1 MITSADRGPTTAPT
15 PKRAWRA
22 AALGVSLSALTFAGA
37 LAQAP
42 GTTAAVA
49 TPEAAQTPA
58 PAPIVPDVTGS
69 VDAAG
74 EAKDEPAAA
83 PAAPDAEQAAPA
95 TPGPVEAIHPTDP
108 LQTAVTALLATDG
121 AGQSLKMPAGDRA
134 ALIAFYAARN
144 GSPLWLADSRF
155 TPQADAARAKI
166 ASAADD
172 GLDPKRYALP
182 SSPASSE
189 PAVVARADVMLS
201 AAALAYAREAW
212 GGRVNPT
219 TISRSIAAG
228 ASRFD
233 AAAALVAISASADVA
248 TTLDGFNPPHAQFQ
262 ALRKLLIAKRAERTE
277 APKQPLILEG
287 KLLKPGVED
296 ERVPVLRARLG
307 LDERPGDLM
316 FDDALAEALSAF
328 QKTKKLPVSG
338 LANRQTIRAL
348 NAEGR
353 GADPTSLLVANME
366 RWRWLPRDLG
376 AKHVFVDVAAFEL
389 HIMQDGRSIHDTR
402 VIVGKNSNQTPLF
415 SNAIDHIVV
424 NPYWNVPTSIAVKEM
439 LPQLRRDPNY
449 LANRGYEVVV
459 SDGKKTRVVGAGSVD
474 WSGNLRNVRIRQ
486 PPGERNALGNIKFM
500 FPNDYAVYLHDTPQ
514 RNLFKLT
521 SRALSHGCVRVNE
534 PLQFADALIGDQGWS
549 GEKLGK
555 LVGGKERRV
564 NLATPIPVH
573 LTYFTA
579 WVGADGALQT
589 RSDFYG
595 QDPRLKAALNGEPLP
610 PLPQAAPVVAMPK
623 PEKPVRRAAPPQTQE
638 QQAQMAEQ
646 APVQRPRTFGS
657 WLSNVFGDSS
667 RRQP

>member
-1 MITSADRGPTTAPT
+1 MITCADRGPTTAPT
-15 PKRAWRA
+15 PGRAWRA

-42 GTTAAVA
+42 ASTAAVA
-49 TPEAAQTPA
+49 SPDATQGT
-58 PAPIVPDVTGS
+58 APIAPDVTGS

-74 EAKDEPAAA
+74 DAKDDIGPSAPNAAGPA
-83 PAAPDAEQAAPA
+83 AEQAAPA
-95 TPGPVEAIHPTDP
+95 TPGPVEAIHTTDP
-108 LQTAVTALLATDG
+108 LQAAVTALLATDG
-121 AGQSLKMPAGDRA
+121 AGQSLKLPAGDRA
-134 ALIAFYAARN
+134 ALVAFYAARN
-144 GSPLWLADSRF
+144 GSPLWLADGRF
-155 TPQADAARAKI
+155 TTEADAARAKI

-182 SSPASSE
+182 TSPGSSE

-219 TISRSIAAG
+219 TVSRSIAVG
-228 ASRFD
+228 TPTFD
-233 AAAALVAISASADVA
+233 AAAALVAISASADVSV
-248 TTLDGFNPPHAQFQ
+248 TLDGFNPPHPQFQ
-262 ALRKLLIAKRAERTE
+262 ALRKLLISKRAERTE
-277 APKQPLILEG
+277 AAAQPVILEG

-296 ERVPVLRARLG
+296 ERVPVLRVRLG
-307 LDERPGDLM
+307 LAERPGDLM
-316 FDDALAEALSAF
+316 FDDALAEAVSAF
-328 QKTKKLPVSG
+328 QKAQKLPVSG

-348 NAEGR
+348 NADGR
-353 GADPTSLLVANME
+353 RADPTALILANME
-366 RWRWLPRDLG
+366 RWRWMPRELG

-389 HIMQDGRSIHDTR
+389 HIMQDGRSVHDTR
-402 VIVGKNSNQTPLF
+402 VIVGKTSNQTPLF

-449 LANRGYEVVV
+449 LAKRGYEVVV
-459 SDGKKTRVVGAGSVD
+459 SDGKKTRVVSAGSVD

-500 FPNDYAVYLHDTPQ
+500 FPNHYAVYLHDTPQ

-579 WVGADGALQT
+579 WVGTDGSLET

-595 QDPRLKAALNGEPLP
+595 QDPRLKAALNGDPLP

-623 PEKPVRRAAPPQTQE
+623 PEKPARRSAPPVARE
-638 QQAQMAEQ
+638 QIAEQ